1 MVLTTTTYTQLDIA
15 PTIARILDIRIPDH
29 DGKEILEVMHY
40 AEGKN
45 IEQILL
51 VIIDGIGVTLYTKL
65 GDTIQ
70 DLKKLSRDGLFFECK
85 SLPPRIT
92 TPNIGTILTGY
103 TPEHHL
109 LYKVADVF
117 YTPIRSVLEIASE
130 NGIKSGIIIETM
142 GARSMLNRVDVAIG
156 VENTRGIVDYDR
168 RITDLALKAFKL
180 ENVTLMA
187 IHLRAIDNCLH
198 HYAESWE
205 DVMYSATTIDGNIK
219 RLIDN
224 LSKSTLLLITSD
236 HPVHVPKWA
245 YVDNDSINVPLIVY
259 YKYGHKNSTE
269 NLDQTVSTKA

>member
-1 MVLTTTTYTQLDIA
+1 MVLTTYTQLDVA

-29 DGKEILEVMHY
+29 DGKEIWEAIRY
-40 AEGKN
+40 IEGKN

-65 GDTIQ
+65 SDTMQ
-70 DLKKLSRDGLFFECK
+70 YLKKLSHDGLFFECK

-109 LYKVADVF
+109 LYKVTDVF
-117 YTPIRSVLEIASE
+117 YTPIKSVLEIASE
-130 NGIKSGIIIETM
+130 NGIKSGIIVETM
-142 GARSMLNRVDVAIG
+142 GAKSMLNRVDVAIG

-168 RITDLALKAFKL
+168 RITGLALKAFKL
-180 ENVTLMA
+180 ENVKLMA
-187 IHLRAIDNCLH
+187 IHLRAVDNCLH

-205 DVMYSATTIDGNIK
+205 DVRYSATTIDGNIK
-219 RLIDN
+219 RLVDS

-259 YKYGHKNSTE
+259 YKHGHKNGGE
-269 NLDQTVSTKA
+269 NRDQTVSSKA

>member
-1 MVLTTTTYTQLDIA
+1 MVVTTYTQLDIA

-29 DGKEILEVMHY
+29 DGKEIWEAIRY
-40 AEGKN
+40 SEGKE

-51 VIIDGIGVTLYTKL
+51 VIIDGMGVTLYTKL
-65 GDTIQ
+65 GDVIKH
-70 DLKKLSRDGLFFECK
+70 LKKVSHDGLFFECK

-109 LYKVADVF
+109 LYKVSDVF
-117 YTPIRSVLEIASE
+117 YTPIQTVLEIASE

-142 GARSMLNRVDVAIG
+142 GAKPMSNRVDVAIG
-156 VENTRGIVDYDR
+156 VENTHGIVDYDR
-168 RITDLALKAFKL
+168 RITDLAVKAFKL
-180 ENVTLMA
+180 ENVMLMA
-187 IHLRAIDNCLH
+187 IHLRAVDNCLH

-205 DVMYSATTIDGNIK
+205 DVMYSATTIDRNIK
-219 RLIDN
+219 RLVDS

-245 YVDNDSINVPLIVY
+245 YIDNNSINVPLIVY
-259 YKYGHKNSTE
+259 YKSGHKNSTE
-269 NLDQTVSTKA
+269 NLGQTVSSKG

>member
-1 MVLTTTTYTQLDIA
+1 MVSTTYTQLDIA

-29 DGKEILEVMHY
+29 DGKEIWEALRY
-40 AEGKN
+40 IEGKN

-51 VIIDGIGVTLYTKL
+51 VIIDGIGVTLHTKL
-65 GDTIQ
+65 GGTIQ
-70 DLKKLSRDGLFFECK
+70 YLKKLSHDGLFLECE

-130 NGIKSGIIIETM
+130 NGIKSGIIIESM
-142 GARSMLNRVDVAIG
+142 GAKSMLNRVDVVIG
-156 VENTRGIVDYDR
+156 VENTHGIVDYDR
-168 RITDLALKAFKL
+168 RITNLALTAFKQ
-180 ENVTLMA
+180 ENVMLMA
-187 IHLRAIDNCLH
+187 IHLRAVDYCMH

-205 DVMYSATTIDGNIK
+205 DVLYSATTIDGNIK
-219 RLIDN
+219 RLVDS

-236 HPVHVPKWA
+236 HPVHVSKWT

-259 YKYGHKNSTE
+259 YKYGHE
-269 NLDQTVSTKA
+269 NGGKT